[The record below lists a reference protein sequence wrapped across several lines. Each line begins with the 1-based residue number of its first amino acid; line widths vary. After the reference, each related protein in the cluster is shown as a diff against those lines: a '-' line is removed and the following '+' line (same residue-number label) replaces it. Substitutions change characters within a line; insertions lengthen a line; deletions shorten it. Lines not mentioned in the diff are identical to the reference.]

1 MGKDD
6 KKLKCSKVK
15 CVNVA
20 RLQFVLAARK
30 SVCTRFG
37 EVPGVA
43 LPPVILAT
51 DRFDLV
57 LTHVLHCPFD
67 ARSTTLAAPLESA
80 CPQIKVKRGA
90 GEIFLSKPYRD
101 SKS

>member
-1 MGKDD
+1 M
-6 KKLKCSKVK
+6 
-15 CVNVA
+15 A
-20 RLQFVLAARK
+20 RLQFALAIRK

-37 EVPGVA
+37 QVPGVA
-43 LPPVILAT
+43 LPPVKLVANT
-51 DRFDLV
+51 FDIV

-67 ARSTTLAAPLESA
+67 AHSTTLAALIESA

-90 GEIFLSKPYRD
+90 GEIFLSKRYRD